1 MEIDE
6 FIYRPIASP
15 PSGLSRETRETIV
28 DYHIDGQSTNYR
40 SLLKET
46 MVSFNYVDLLEGG
59 FTYVY
64 INI

>member
-1 MEIDE
+1 VEIGE

-15 PSGLSRETRETIV
+15 PSGLTRETIV
-28 DYHIDGQSTNYR
+28 DYHIDGQSTIYR

-46 MVSFNYVDLLEGG
+46 MVSFSYVDLLEGG